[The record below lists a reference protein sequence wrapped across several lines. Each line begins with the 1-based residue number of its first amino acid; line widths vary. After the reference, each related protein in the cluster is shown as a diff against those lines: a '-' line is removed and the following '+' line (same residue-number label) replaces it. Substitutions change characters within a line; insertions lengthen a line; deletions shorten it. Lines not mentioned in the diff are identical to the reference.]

1 MTRRTYN
8 IAMVSDFFFP
18 QPGGVESH
26 IYQVASKLIDRGHK
40 VVIITHEYGD
50 RKGVRYLTNGI
61 KVYHVPFLVIYRST
75 TFPTV
80 FSFFPLFRNI
90 VIREQI
96 DIVHGHASLSS
107 LCHEAILHARTM
119 GLRTVYTDHS
129 LFGFADATSILANK
143 LLKFGL
149 SDVDHVIC
157 VSHTCKENT
166 VLRASLDPLLVSVI
180 PNAVVAENFKPLSAE
195 EQQHLQNQY
204 QDRHQ
209 HHRRHASQDSQTSQG
224 TKAAGG
230 SQLPTLQGGASS
242 SGNGLQTS
250 QHTTLHRPSSS
261 SSTQNGTSP
270 PKPSFVS
277 QAASPPTPAHLL
289 SPHDPITIVV
299 ISRLFYNKGTDLLVA
314 AIPRILE
321 NHPNTRFIIAGS
333 GPKAIDLKQMIEQN
347 VLQDRVEML
356 GPVRHE
362 DVRDVM
368 VRGHIYLHPSLTEAF
383 GTVIV
388 EAASCGLYV
397 VCTQVGGIPEVL
409 PSHMTVFARPEED
422 DLVAATGRAIA
433 ALRANKVRTERFHEQ
448 VKAMYSWTNVAA
460 RTERVYNGITGAISE
475 AEFYG
480 YDLATNG
487 GNGSATAG
495 GWSATRG
502 RSGVQSFALID
513 RLKRYYGCGIWAGKL
528 FCLCVVIDYLL
539 YLFCEFWWPRD
550 RIDICPDWPRKTL
563 QPQQEKEH
571 VR

>member
-1 MTRRTYN
+1 MRRTYN

-26 IYQVASKLIDRGHK
+26 IYQLSTKLIDRGHK
-40 VVIITHEYGD
+40 VVVITHAYEG
-50 RKGVRYLTNGI
+50 RTGVRYLTNGL
-61 KVYHVPFLVIYRST
+61 KVYHVPFLVIYRAT

-80 FSFFPLFRNI
+80 FSFFPIFRNI
-90 VIREQI
+90 ILREQI

-119 GLRTVYTDHS
+119 GLRTVFTDHS
-129 LFGFADATSILANK
+129 LFGFADAASILANK
-143 LLKFGL
+143 LLKFIL
-149 SDVDHVIC
+149 SDVDHIIC

-166 VLRASLDPLLVSVI
+166 VLRASLDPLMVSVI
-180 PNAVVAENFKPLSAE
+180 PNAVVAENFRPLSC
-195 EQQHLQNQY
+195 LT
-204 QDRHQ
+204 DRPAQ
-209 HHRRHASQDSQTSQG
+209 GFGQDS
-224 TKAAGG
+224 
-230 SQLPTLQGGASS
+230 P
-242 SGNGLQTS
+242 
-250 QHTTLHRPSSS
+250 
-261 SSTQNGTSP
+261 
-270 PKPSFVS
+270 
-277 QAASPPTPAHLL
+277 PAHRLGQN
-289 SPHDPITIVV
+289 DTITIVV
-299 ISRLFYNKGTDLLVA
+299 ISRLFYNKGTDLLTA

-333 GPKAIDLKQMIEQN
+333 GPKAIDLEQMIEQN

-362 DVRDVM
+362 EVRDVM

-422 DLVAATGRAIA
+422 DLVAATGKAIA
-433 ALRANKVRTERFHEQ
+433 ALRANKVRTEKFHEQ
-448 VKAMYSWTNVAA
+448 VKTMYSWTNVAM
-460 RTERVYNGITGAISE
+460 RTERVYQGISGDISE

-480 YDLATNG
+480 YDSA
-487 GNGSATAG
+487 SATS
-495 GWSATRG
+495 WSATRG

-528 FCLCVVIDYLL
+528 FCLCVLLDYLFFL
-539 YLFCEFWWPRD
+539 LLEFWYPRHQ
-550 RIDICPDWPRKTL
+550 IDLARDWPRKPVDT
-563 QPQQEKEH
+563 QREPARERCQ
-571 VR
+571 